1 MQNLISQ
8 PDVDAL
14 IDTDEAILLKHGARC
29 PVSARARDEL
39 SAFMASHPDVVVAS
53 LEVTANGALS
63 RYAAERLGVE
73 HESPQILLVR
83 RGAVAWHA
91 EHYAITAD
99 RLGAQL
105 KR

>member
-1 MQNLISQ
+1 MQNLLSQ

-14 IDTDEAILLKHGARC
+14 IGTDEAILLKHGAHC

-39 SAFMASHPDVVVAS
+39 SAFVAKHPEVLVAS
-53 LEVTANGALS
+53 LEVTANKALS
-63 RYAAERLGVE
+63 KYAAERLGVE
-73 HESPQILLVR
+73 HESPQVFVVR

-91 EHYAITAD
+91 AHYEITAD